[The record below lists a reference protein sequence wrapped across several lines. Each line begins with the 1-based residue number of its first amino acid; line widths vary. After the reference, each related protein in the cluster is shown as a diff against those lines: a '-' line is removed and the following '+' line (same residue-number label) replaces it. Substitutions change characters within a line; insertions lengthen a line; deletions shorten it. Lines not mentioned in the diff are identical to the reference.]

1 MTSTLVLL
9 LIWPVIRQQ
18 NVACEGMME
27 GFAQVALW
35 TMCLY
40 PPWYEN
46 NIYAYIIFG
55 KATWLAQLT
64 LWNPHQPLPEVGDC
78 CQVSPWRPWSK
89 LMLETAHSRNCS
101 LKKLLTWVSCS
112 WAALWSCYFLYP
124 ILKAQSSLI
133 GINYCTVF
141 LFLQYWLS
149 ALFLASPVTLVL
161 PLFPHWSF
169 PWSWPLP
176 PPR

>member
-9 LIWPVIRQQ
+9 LIWQVIRQQ

-35 TMCLY
+35 AMCLY

-46 NIYAYIIFG
+46 NVYAYIIFE

-64 LWNPHQPLPEVGDC
+64 LWNPHQPLPEAGDH
-78 CQVSPWRPWSK
+78 CQVSPWRPRSK
-89 LMLETAHSRNCS
+89 LMLETAHSRNC
-101 LKKLLTWVSCS
+101 LLEYLV
-112 WAALWSCYFLYP
+112 AALWSCYFLHP
-124 ILKAQSSLI
+124 ILKAQSCLI
-133 GINYCTVF
+133 SINYCTVF
-141 LFLQYWLS
+141 LFLQYWLP

-169 PWSWPLP
+169 PWPLP